1 MNSRQTRR
9 QVERDNQHHHQ
20 ASKLGLEHLS
30 VTHLLYSLFTLET
43 EFCIFVFSPLSSD
56 LLRRSTENNFLSLGI
71 EPL

>member
-30 VTHLLYSLFTLET
+30 VTHLLYSLFTWKQN
-43 EFCIFVFSPLSSD
+43 FVFSSF
-56 LLRRSTENNFLSLGI
+56 LL
-71 EPL
+71 